1 MIRQPFSPKTYSS
14 PLKNGAWETILSS
27 WEAFF
32 LGFFLRGYVSFR
44 EGILCRWDLMIHQ
57 NQIAM
62 LGHFLR
68 NKFPLHSPPH
78 FFNIREAVVLT
89 GRRCFHLLVVDN
101 HWRYDDQ
108 VTISLAKITIIPKPA
123 FIRHFADISPTPHR
137 IKKHIPRPTKTL
149 NILF

>member
-1 MIRQPFSPKTYSS
+1 MFTLELGSKLSLGDKATTLPENLQLASE
-14 PLKNGAWETILSS
+14 NGGWETILSS

-62 LGHFLR
+62 MLGHFLR

-78 FFNIREAVVLT
+78 FFNVREAVVST
-89 GRRCFHLLVVDN
+89 GRKMFLPSCS
-101 HWRYDDQ
+101 W
-108 VTISLAKITIIPKPA
+108 
-123 FIRHFADISPTPHR
+123 
-137 IKKHIPRPTKTL
+137 
-149 NILF
+149 